1 METTEFIVV
10 LVTSPSE
17 GEAEKLAARL
27 VEEKLA
33 ACVNILPTSSLF
45 RWEGKLSTENE
56 SLLIIKTRHS
66 LFHNLEKRVKEL
78 HSYQVPEIIALPV
91 VAGSKDYLDW
101 VAENLSET

>member
-10 LVTSPSE
+10 LVTSSSE

-33 ACVNILPTSSLF
+33 ACVNIIPTSSLF
-45 RWEGKLSTENE
+45 RWEGKLSREKE
-56 SLLIIKTRHS
+56 MLLVIKTRNS
-66 LFHNLEKRVKEL
+66 RFEDLEKRVREL

-91 VAGSKDYLDW
+91 VAGSEEYLDW
-101 VAENLSET
+101 VAENVSET

>member
-17 GEAEKLAARL
+17 EEAERLASGL

-33 ACVNILPTSSLF
+33 ACVNIVPISSLF
-45 RWEGKLSTENE
+45 RWEGKLSKENE
-56 SLLIIKTRHS
+56 SLLIIKTRYS

>member
-1 METTEFIVV
+1 MEMTEFIVV

-17 GEAEKLAARL
+17 GEAEKLASRL
-27 VEEKLA
+27 VDEKLA

-45 RWEGKLSTENE
+45 RWEGKLSKEDE
-56 SLLIIKTRHS
+56 SLLIIKTRYS

-91 VAGSKDYLDW
+91 VAGSKQYLDW
-101 VAENLSET
+101 VAENVSER

>member
-10 LVTSPSE
+10 LVTSSSE

-33 ACVNILPTSSLF
+33 ACVNIIPTSSLF
-45 RWEGKLSTENE
+45 RWEGKLSREKE
-56 SLLIIKTRHS
+56 MLLVIKTRNS
-66 LFHNLEKRVKEL
+66 RFEDLEKRVREL

-91 VAGSKDYLDW
+91 VAGSKQYLDW
-101 VAENLSET
+101 VAENVSER

>member
-1 METTEFIVV
+1 METAEFIVV

-45 RWEGKLSTENE
+45 RWEGKLSKENE

-78 HSYQVPEIIALPV
+78 HSYEIPEIIALPV
-91 VAGSKDYLDW
+91 VAGSKEYLGW
-101 VAENLSET
+101 LAQNVSEG